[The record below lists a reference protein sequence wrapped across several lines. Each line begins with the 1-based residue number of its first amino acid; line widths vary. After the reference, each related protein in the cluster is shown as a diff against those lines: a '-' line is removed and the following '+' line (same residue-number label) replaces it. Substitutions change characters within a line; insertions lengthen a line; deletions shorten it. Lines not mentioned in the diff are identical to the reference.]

1 MVTRYGPCPSLV
13 RSRIINNLWFPPMI
27 SFFLFL
33 FFFFFFCLHAHTPR
47 APRTCKC
54 SPEALV
60 TFSGARSVCETTF
73 AAGHVRALFLSRR
86 GREIWHFTSHSENR
100 SGRCPFFLRNP
111 FAISEIVK
119 FPTKNLERNPCANDA
134 ATNFFHFRETI
145 DLLLVASMIKENANV
160 QRSIT
165 SNWKHLK
172 LKTF

>member
-100 SGRCPFFLRNP
+100 SGRCPFFCEIHLPFLRSSSFQRKISNEILARTMRRRIFFT
-111 FAISEIVK
+111 FAK
-119 FPTKNLERNPCANDA
+119 
-134 ATNFFHFRETI
+134 
-145 DLLLVASMIKENANV
+145 
-160 QRSIT
+160 RSIFY
-165 SNWKHLK
+165 SSRRWLK
-172 LKTF
+172 RTRTCNDR